1 MKITSAIAALP
12 ALIKP
17 LAAMKP
23 VPLFVSWCLTEKCN
37 LTCAHCAIHRNPRPE
52 IGTKDVLAVIDRLRA
67 AGTRIIS
74 FSGGETLM
82 RQDITAILDYCG
94 RRGIRTRVT
103 SNGLLVPRKI
113 DSIAS
118 LDVLK
123 LSVDGTKE
131 THEAMRGPGSFG
143 ALHAAIASASRRRMK
158 VVFST
163 ALTEINMKDCLFV
176 LDLAAQHDTIVTFQ
190 PLERRRG
197 LGEKQ
202 YLDLLPDLA
211 AYRRLISFLMTEK
224 TSGNRHIGNSLP
236 GLYQL
241 WRWPVGHRVACHAG
255 RWFLH
260 VNTEGKLLPCDRMGS
275 GIDPLEDGAIESL
288 RHVPLEPGPCEACWK
303 NNTLELNLAL
313 SGNLSAIRNMLMWR

>member
-1 MKITSAIAALP
+1 MNVFSAMAALP
-12 ALIKP
+12 ALIRP

-23 VPLFVSWCLTEKCN
+23 VPLLVSWCLTEKCN

-52 IGTKDVLAVIDRLRA
+52 IGTREVLAVIDRLRA

-82 RQDITAILDYCG
+82 RHDIAAILDYCG

-143 ALHAAIASASRRRMK
+143 ALHAAIASASQRRMK

-176 LDLAAQHDTIVTFQ
+176 LDLAAQHDTVATFQ

-197 LGEKQ
+197 LDERQ
-202 YLDLLPDLA
+202 YCGLMPDIA

-224 TSGNRHIGNSLP
+224 AAGNRHIGNSLP

-241 WRWPVGHRVACHAG
+241 WRWPAPHRVACHAG
-255 RWFLH
+255 KWFLH
-260 VNTEGKLLPCDRMGS
+260 VTTEGKLLACDRMVL
-275 GIDPLEDGAIESL
+275 GINPLQDGAIESL
-288 RHVPLEPGPCEACWK
+288 RRIPLSPEHCEACWK

-313 SGNLSAIRNMLMWR
+313 SGNLSAIRNMLTWK